1 MFAHVELGA
10 EACGEASAEV
20 NDVGVRKGLV
30 CSSVDVD
37 GLC

>member
-1 MFAHVELGA
+1 MFADAELGA
-10 EACGEASAEV
+10 EGGGKPSAEV

-30 CSSVDVD
+30 CSGVDVD